1 MSIIAKIKKSMTR
14 TYEFMFGRNASL
26 NLESRIVYSKK
37 EKPIG
42 GQSGHGMLPAVSH
55 FKRALSIYFCLC
67 LTVINY

>member
-42 GQSGHGMLPAVSH
+42 GQSGPGMFLTL
-55 FKRALSIYFCLC
+55 RGLSLYTSVC
-67 LTVINY
+67 V

>member
-42 GQSGHGMLPAVSH
+42 GQSGPGM
-55 FKRALSIYFCLC
+55 F
-67 LTVINY
+67 LT